1 MEQKKLVFNKV
12 SWIYDTLLADY
23 EFYFLMDTLMIV
35 GLINYMIK
43 NWLIYQKMTKCIS
56 HNTIRMWWKIR
67 SKKNQDLNTK
77 KLLFRLPV
85 WLTQMKA
92 ENNW

>member
-1 MEQKKLVFNKV
+1 MDNFFHIFNGFLIEEKLV
-12 SWIYDTLLADY
+12 
-23 EFYFLMDTLMIV
+23 E
-35 GLINYMIK
+35 
-43 NWLIYQKMTKCIS
+43 
-56 HNTIRMWWKIR
+56 
-67 SKKNQDLNTK
+67 KKNQDLDTK

>member
-1 MEQKKLVFNKV
+1 
-12 SWIYDTLLADY
+12 
-23 EFYFLMDTLMIV
+23 
-35 GLINYMIK
+35 
-43 NWLIYQKMTKCIS
+43 
-56 HNTIRMWWKIR
+56 MWWKIR

-92 ENNW
+92 ENN